1 MGHFPWLRDKLPGR
15 LWSLKVFPALRH
27 SHTLLI
33 AAQFPGGLLPAI
45 RDAPKLSEPF
55 SVVRLPNFFGF
66 LRWNWWDFTDLWRL
80 KSMKS
85 IWNPS
90 SFYGFLWAIP
100 SRTVLENQLFTIEMS
115 DLLQKKNIV
124 GWPRYPMIFFF
135 AGDINHIPWR
145 TRSCT
150 TPEYFTSCWDLAG
163 FLLRGS
169 FHLILVSLRA
179 HQISPWVF
187 LLTSH
192 PLVGSYP
199 SSCGVNP
206 IQQITPPV
214 AQFPAIWGI
223 NTISCLFVFSPHF
236 F

>member
-1 MGHFPWLRDKLPGR
+1 MIFEGIPCTAPQ
-15 LWSLKVFPALRH
+15 P
-27 SHTLLI
+27 HTTH

-55 SVVRLPNFFGF
+55 SVVRLPNFRFFGVKLVGFHRF
-66 LRWNWWDFTDLWRL
+66 LVAEIDVSPLL
-80 KSMKS
+80 
-85 IWNPS
+85 
-90 SFYGFLWAIP
+90 GGQGIP
-100 SRTVLENQLFTIEMS
+100 C
-115 DLLQKKNIV
+115 
-124 GWPRYPMIFFF
+124 FFF
-135 AGDINHIPWR
+135 TGDINHIPWR

-150 TPEYFTSCWDLAG
+150 TPEYFTSCWGLAG

-206 IQQITPPV
+206 IQQITPPF
-214 AQFPAIWGI
+214 AQFSAIWGI
-223 NTISCLFVFSPHF
+223 NTISCLLVFSPQHF
-236 F
+236 